1 MKQGTLLWICIS
13 SPQAVLISTCLQAMV
28 EEMLVRREGKK
39 FRSEGL
45 SLHYH
50 TSPSFS
56 SAVSTNSTSSNST
69 STPSTTSNDN
79 HPNGQ
84 PESEPAVKGDKSSA
98 NSSMSSSMS
107 TTSSSNNSS
116 PIEIIDSSHSGGKNP
131 ANGGGSSKQV
141 VRYSRLVENNVFDE
155 IGEEDL

>member
-56 SAVSTNSTSSNST
+56 SAVTTNSTLNST
-69 STPSTTSNDN
+69 STSQSSSSTTSNDN

-84 PESEPAVKGDKSSA
+84 PEGEPGKDKSSA

-107 TTSSSNNSS
+107 NTSSSNNSS
-116 PIEIIDSSHSGGKNP
+116 PIEIIDNGSKNP